1 MTKAEQIA
9 YIPPEKISQLSGP
22 EGNATLRRYISTM
35 RQGYI
40 RRVRS
45 FENRN
50 LVSYA
55 QIQFE
60 KNQPPVSTPLKKM
73 NRTQLLLEY
82 YKYQQFFRSQTST
95 VAGIKKL
102 QREQDIRLFGET
114 KTGRPKKTMTREQRE
129 LYWELYDEYL
139 NQNPNMN
146 SQVYSERVQQVIAQ
160 ALFVDLENP
169 DQKVS
174 FFQNIS
180 QRMEQRYIEEN
191 IGSVPNVH
199 MGRGFIK

>member
-9 YIPPEKISQLSGP
+9 HISPEKISKLSGP
-22 EGNATLRRYISTM
+22 EGNATLRSYISTM
-35 RQGYI
+35 RQGYV
-40 RRVRS
+40 RRTRA
-45 FENRN
+45 FANRG

-60 KNQPPVSTPLKKM
+60 KNQVQSTVPLKSM

-95 VAGIKKL
+95 IAGIKKI
-102 QREQDIRLFGET
+102 QREQDVRLFGQS
-114 KTGRPKKTMTREQRE
+114 KSGRPLKTMTKEQRE

-160 ALFVDLENP
+160 ALFVDFENP
-169 DQKVS
+169 DQRVS

-180 QRMEQRYIEEN
+180 NRMEERYIEEN

-199 MGRGFIK
+199 MGRWFIK